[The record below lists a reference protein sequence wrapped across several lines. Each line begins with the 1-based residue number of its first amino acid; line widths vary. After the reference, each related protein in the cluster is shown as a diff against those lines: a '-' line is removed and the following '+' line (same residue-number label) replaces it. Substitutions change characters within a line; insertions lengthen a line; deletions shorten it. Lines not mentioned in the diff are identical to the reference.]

1 MKKFLLILALAAV
14 CLPSFASDAQAS
26 QGKHHR
32 AHGHARHHARHH
44 HAEPKKA

>member
-14 CLPSFASDAQAS
+14 CLPSLVSEAQAAPV
-26 QGKHHR
+26 KHHH
-32 AHGHARHHARHH
+32 AHGHAHHHAHHH